1 MRTSY
6 ATRHKLM
13 LEDKKKVI
21 YLVDMV
27 SLIGLNKSTK
37 ERKSKSIESWL
48 SKLVNSDMA
57 SK

>member
-27 SLIGLNKSTK
+27 SLIGLNKFTK

>member
-48 SKLVNSDMA
+48 SKLVNSDMV

>member
-6 ATRHKLM
+6 ATRHKLI

>member
-13 LEDKKKVI
+13 LQDKKKVI